1 MTLPPSKE
9 LKLVIL
15 TPLRSVPHENHQR
28 RLHKKSLPKGGSGTR
43 TESVSHS
50 SADCLDSGWSAIL
63 SRISDT
69 HKSVLDLIE
78 ILEVEL
84 KGRQYA
90 KRDETVISMFI
101 HPGAKVLA
109 NLYFRRLEE
118 VRQ

>member
-1 MTLPPSKE
+1 MIVDYWPTSRWFRVLLFKFCNW
-9 LKLVIL
+9 
-15 TPLRSVPHENHQR
+15 TRENHQR

-63 SRISDT
+63 SSISDT
-69 HKSVLDLIE
+69 DKSVLDLIE

-90 KRDETVISMFI
+90 KWDETVISMFI
-101 HPGAKVLA
+101 HPGAKVLE
-109 NLYFRRLEE
+109 NLYIRR
-118 VRQ
+118 